1 MPVHDLQDS
10 SIHEYDGAVPTIDRP
25 LYAVKAELFK
35 ALGHPARIRVLE
47 LLVDNEQTVSSL
59 LVETGLEPSTLSQ
72 HLTILKRI
80 GLVDSTRKANAVN
93 YRLTD
98 PSVGEFLAAA
108 RTVLSSTLRRTR
120 RTLEE
125 LEEQ

>member
-1 MPVHDLQDS
+1 MPLT
-10 SIHEYDGAVPTIDRP
+10 TIDQP

-35 ALGHPARIRVLE
+35 TLGHPARIRILE
-47 LLVDNEQTVSSL
+47 LLVEDEQTVSSL
-59 LVETGLEPSTLSQ
+59 LAQTGLEPSTMSQ

-80 GLVDSTRKANAVN
+80 GIVDSTRSGNAVT

-98 PSVGEFLAAA
+98 PSVGKFLKAA
-108 RTVLSSTLRRTR
+108 RVVLSSTLRRAR

>member
-1 MPVHDLQDS
+1 
-10 SIHEYDGAVPTIDRP
+10 VPFSTIDQP
-25 LYAVKAELFK
+25 LYAVKAELFR
-35 ALGHPARIRVLE
+35 ALGHPARIRTLE
-47 LLVDNEQTVSSL
+47 LLVDGERPVSSL
-59 LVETGLEPSTLSQ
+59 LAQTGLEPSTLSQ

-80 GLVDSTRKANAVN
+80 GLVESTRSGNAVT

-98 PSVGEFLAAA
+98 PSVGAFLSAAKS
-108 RTVLSSTLRRTR
+108 VLSSTLGRAR